1 MRKLSLVLFACC
13 ALAIHAQNATPAPD
27 APPQSSA
34 SAPTANAAQ
43 DQSTAKARAALD
55 AMVTALGG
63 DRWLAIQNAYSAGRI
78 AAFFQ
83 GKPTGGTV
91 QFWDWKT
98 STDERLDLDEKAHDR
113 QKWIQIYTE
122 KQCWEITYKGK
133 KPMQRG
139 PMDSD
144 PCGDTMRRHAHSI
157 EVAVKQWMKDPN
169 TVLLYE
175 GQSLAER
182 HLAVQVTM
190 INSDNDSITIQM
202 DATTHLPLRR
212 TYYWRDPVYKDKN
225 EEVEEYDDYH
235 NIDGLPTPFAIS
247 RFHNGDMT
255 LQRFLFKAS
264 YNVALPEDG
273 FDADAIAA
281 KISK

>member
-1 MRKLSLVLFACC
+1 MLLAGC
-13 ALAIHAQNATPAPD
+13 ALAIHAQTAAPAAD
-27 APPQSSA
+27 APPSSTA
-34 SAPTANAAQ
+34 SAPANTAQ
-43 DQSTAKARAALD
+43 DTSTEKARAALD
-55 AMVTALGG
+55 AMVQALGG
-63 DRWLAIQNAYSAGRI
+63 DRWLNLENTYTTGRI
-78 AAFFQ
+78 AAFYQ

-98 STDERLDLDEKAHDR
+98 STDERLDLDEKMHDR
-113 QKWIQIYTE
+113 RKWVQIFTPT
-122 KQCWEITYKGK
+122 QCWEITYQGK
-133 KPMQRG
+133 KPMQKG
-139 PMDSD
+139 PMEGN
-144 PCGDTMRRHAHSI
+144 PCDQAIRRRKHSI

-182 HLAVQVTM
+182 HLAIQVTL
-190 INSDNDSITIQM
+190 INTDNDSITIQM

-212 TYYWRDPVYKDKN
+212 TYYWRDPEYKDKN

-235 NIDGLPTPFAIS
+235 NIDGLPTPFAIT

-255 LQRFLFKAS
+255 LQRFVFKAAL
-264 YNVALPEDG
+264 NAPLPEDG

-281 KISK
+281 KIAH